1 MTKPKPR
8 PKPETPDE
16 WWARVKREHGPP
28 PQRLVDH
35 VRRLRRETADRAAAH
50 SPRKGDAA

>member
-1 MTKPKPR
+1 MSKPKPQ
-8 PKPETPDE
+8 PKHETADE

-35 VRRLRRETADRAAAH
+35 VRRLRRETADRQTH
-50 SPRKGDAA
+50 N